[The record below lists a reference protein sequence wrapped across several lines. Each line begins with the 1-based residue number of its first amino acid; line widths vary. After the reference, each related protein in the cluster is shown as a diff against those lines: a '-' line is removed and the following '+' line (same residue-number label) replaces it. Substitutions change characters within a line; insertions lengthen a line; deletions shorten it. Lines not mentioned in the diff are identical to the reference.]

1 MSQPSLKL
9 PVIQN
14 WSCHNC
20 SGCCREHLIEITE
33 VEKRRIEKQGWTAK
47 DGISMERPVIQKIA
61 RGRYRLAHTADGACV
76 FLNEDGLCRIHAN
89 FGESAKPL
97 ACRVYP
103 YAYHPAGKEITVS
116 LRFSCPSVVQN
127 LGTPVARQSA
137 GLRQVAS
144 EVIAGKKMAVAPPA
158 IHGSQQLDWAD
169 FHRFLKAL
177 DDSFADE
184 SVNFAVRLMR
194 VLTWLEVVEVSQF
207 STVRGAKLDDYLA
220 RLLAAARKAQPDNDL
235 PVLKPGRSARTMFR
249 QMVAQYAR
257 HDTEATARGG
267 LKTKLRLAATAVRF
281 ATGRGRVP
289 LMPEPASVS
298 VAFGGNLRGESDA
311 EAVPSTPAES
321 RRSQQPSRRPSFADL
336 EAPFSCRRPDVD
348 ELFTRYFR
356 VKIQGIHFCG
366 PAHYDTPLLEGFQSL
381 ALMYPI
387 TLWLAVLR
395 AARRGDSRIE
405 LQDAQAALA
414 TTDHNFGYS
423 PALGLR
429 SALNR
434 VRILARM
441 QQVTAICGWYSR

>member
-1 MSQPSLKL
+1 MSQPTWKL

-20 SGCCREHLIEITE
+20 GGCCREHLIEITE
-33 VEKRRIEKQGWTAK
+33 EEKRRIEKQGWTAK
-47 DGISMERPVIQKIA
+47 DGVSMQRPVIQKIG
-61 RGRYRLAHTADGACV
+61 RGRYRLAHADDGACV
-76 FLNEDGLCRIHAN
+76 FLDGDGLCRIHAK
-89 FGESAKPL
+89 FGEAAKPL

-103 YAYHPAGKEITVS
+103 YAYHPAGRDLTVS

-127 LGTPVARQSA
+127 LGTAVTDQSA
-137 GLRQVAS
+137 VLKKVAA
-144 EVIAGKKMAVAPPA
+144 EVTSGTKSDVSAPA
-158 IHGSQQLDWAD
+158 IHGNQQLDWAD

-194 VLTWLEVVEVSQF
+194 VLTWLEVVEASQF
-207 STVRGAKLDDYLA
+207 TTVKGDRLDDYFK
-220 RLLAAARKAQPDNDL
+220 RLLSAAAKAQPDNEL
-235 PVLKPGRSARTMFR
+235 PVLTPNRSARTMFR

-257 HDTEATARGG
+257 HDTAAMARGG
-267 LKTKLRLAATAVRF
+267 LKTKLGLGIMALKF
-281 ATGRGRVP
+281 ATGRGVVP
-289 LMPEPASVS
+289 EIPEPSSVT
-298 VAFGGNLRGESDA
+298 VAFGGKSA
-311 EAVPSTPAES
+311 KPA
-321 RRSQQPSRRPSFADL
+321 QQRRPTFADL
-336 EAPFSCRRPDVD
+336 EVPFDCRRPEID
-348 ELFTRYFR
+348 ELFARYFR

-366 PAHYDTPLLEGFQSL
+366 PAHYDTPLVDGFRSL

-387 TLWLAVLR
+387 TLWLASLR

-423 PALGLR
+423 PALGLA

-434 VRILARM
+434 IRILAGM
-441 QQVTAICGWYSR
+441 QQITALCGWYSR